1 MRVKNIFKRLFRV
14 YAHMYHS
21 HVESIIA
28 LGAEAHLNTCFKH
41 FMYFILEF
49 GLVERKELEPLVEI
63 CMVRRSLFSFF
74 RQNAVHQIVL
84 AVIIIGCMQGL
95 GMELKTK

>member
-14 YAHMYHS
+14 YGHMYHS

-49 GLVERKELEPLVEI
+49 NLVERKELEPLVEI
-63 CMVRRSLFSFF
+63 CMVRYSQLL
-74 RQNAVHQIVL
+74 H
-84 AVIIIGCMQGL
+84 
-95 GMELKTK
+95 

>member
-49 GLVERKELEPLVEI
+49 ALVERKELEPLVEI
-63 CMVRRSLFSFF
+63 CMVSLNYIFGLDTALSRTF
-74 RQNAVHQIVL
+74 VL
-84 AVIIIGCMQGL
+84 HVMWN
-95 GMELKTK
+95 

>member
-1 MRVKNIFKRLFRV
+1 
-14 YAHMYHS
+14 MYHS

-49 GLVERKELEPLVEI
+49 ALVERKELEPLVEI
-63 CMVRRSLFSFF
+63 CMVC
-74 RQNAVHQIVL
+74 N
-84 AVIIIGCMQGL
+84 
-95 GMELKTK
+95 

>member
-14 YAHMYHS
+14 YGHMYHS

-63 CMVRRSLFSFF
+63 CMVRSSPRIFLFKLSLITTL
-74 RQNAVHQIVL
+74 RGEAVSIDVVV
-84 AVIIIGCMQGL
+84 AI
-95 GMELKTK
+95 